1 MGAADARQIEPPG
14 ARQSKEYRLQGTAK
28 PLLRLSG
35 ITKEFNAFRALD
47 NISLDIHRG
56 EIFSLLG
63 PSGCGK
69 TTTLRII
76 AGLEQPEAGQITLG
90 DTVLVSTDKGIFVP
104 SQKRNMG
111 MVFQSYAIWPHLSV
125 YDTVAYPLV
134 IRKLLKDEIAK
145 RVRRV
150 LHQVGLA
157 GCEDRMASMLSGGQ
171 QQRVVLARALVYEP
185 HVLLL
190 DEPFSNLDIKL
201 REQMRIDLKLLQQ
214 RVGVTVIL
222 VTHDQ
227 LEALSLS
234 DRIAVMNG
242 GRVEQIGTPLELYD
256 DPHSAFVRDF
266 IGATLQLHGRVVNT
280 DSNEATV
287 EIDGGCLLTGRVR
300 NGAAPKAGDAI
311 VASIRPEKLITG
323 ARETDTF
330 NALDA
335 TIKAL
340 LFVGDRYE
348 CVLQIGAQ
356 EVRSFLP
363 RVRDR
368 GAYAQGARVRLRLP
382 PSEVVIWPR

>member
-1 MGAADARQIEPPG
+1 
-14 ARQSKEYRLQGTAK
+14 LQGDGK
-28 PLLRLSG
+28 PLLSLSG
-35 ITKEFNAFRALD
+35 ITKQFNTFRAID
-47 NISLDIHRG
+47 NISLDIRRG

-69 TTTLRII
+69 STTLRIV
-76 AGLEQPEAGQITLG
+76 AGLEQPEAGQITLN
-90 DTVLVSTDKGIFVP
+90 DTVLVSADSGVFVP

-111 MVFQSYAIWPHLSV
+111 MVFQSYAVWPHLSV
-125 YDTVAYPLV
+125 YDTVAYPLA
-134 IRKLLKDEIAK
+134 IRKLPKNEVAAK
-145 RVRRV
+145 VHKI

-157 GCEDRMASMLSGGQ
+157 GYEDRMASMLSGGQ
-171 QQRVVLARALVYEP
+171 QQRVALARALVYEP

-234 DRIAVMNG
+234 DRIAVMNA
-242 GRVEQIGTPLELYD
+242 GRLEQIGSPFELYD
-256 DPHSAFVRDF
+256 EPSSAFVRDF
-266 IGATLQLHGRVVNT
+266 VGASLQLQGRVVSAG
-280 DSNEATV
+280 SNEATV
-287 EIDGGCLLTGRVR
+287 ELNGGGRLTGRLH
-300 NGAAPKAGDAI
+300 NGTLPKAGDEI
-311 VASIRPEKLITG
+311 VASIRPERLIAG
-323 ARETDTF
+323 AGDADAI

-340 LFVGDRYE
+340 LFFGDRYE
-348 CVLQIGAQ
+348 CVLQIGSQ

-363 RVRDR
+363 RPHDR
-368 GAYAQGARVRLRLP
+368 AVYAQGTHVRLMLP
-382 PSEVVIWPR
+382 ANEVVIWPP